1 MAAAFAGRPKISEV
15 APAAVLVAYGLIA
28 VPPLAAH
35 PKMALCASILQDLFD
50 IRGQH
55 DTLAVARNPSCK
67 DLSDTG
73 EIAQREGDHAE
84 PYILAP
90 GPALTQFSDATDV

>member
-1 MAAAFAGRPKISEV
+1 MTYLPL
-15 APAAVLVAYGLIA
+15 PATTV
-28 VPPLAAH
+28 
-35 PKMALCASILQDLFD
+35 
-50 IRGQH
+50 R
-55 DTLAVARNPSCK
+55 K

-90 GPALTQFSDATDV
+90 GPALTQFSDATDVCLWLKPEVPTTSAPRLLIPQQATFWARLGMSQVDPKRSY